1 MTAQW
6 AGGRRRG
13 RLAAEAVTLGL
24 AFAGLLCWASTALV
38 GSFREQHLPLRYWQ
52 PIPLRTDTTGFI
64 AFLIAAACLVVSGYL
79 RLRRRRE
86 AVPGP
91 PPGPPAMLWLAV
103 AEAVAVLATSL
114 FGYLSFNALT
124 HPATLQLHITHLLPW
139 PSEGTV
145 RVEALLLCA
154 CSIAAW
160 RYLRARYS
168 WAPGPAGPVPDR
180 EKGREQGREK
190 GREQAVPGRDGG
202 APGRDSVSPG
212 ARSLP
217 SPRTIGDR
225 EH

>member
-1 MTAQW
+1 VTPQR

-38 GSFREQHLPLRYWQ
+38 GSFRDQDLPLRYWQ
-52 PIPLRTDTTGFI
+52 PIPLHTDTSGFN
-64 AFLIAAACLVVSGYL
+64 AFLVAAVCLVTSGYL
-79 RLRRRRE
+79 RLSRRRE
-86 AVPGP
+86 AVSGP
-91 PPGPPAMLWLAV
+91 PPGPPAMLVLAV
-103 AEAVAVLATSL
+103 AETVAVLATGL
-114 FGYLSFNALT
+114 FGYLSFNALM

-139 PSEGTV
+139 PAEGTV

-160 RYLRARYS
+160 RYLRTWYS
-168 WAPGPAGPVPDR
+168 WAPGPAGPAPGR
-180 EKGREQGREK
+180 GKGQD
-190 GREQAVPGRDGG
+190 QAVPGPDQAVPGPDAG

-212 ARSLP
+212 ARSLRP
-217 SPRTIGDR
+217 PRTIGDR

>member
-1 MTAQW
+1 VTAQW

-38 GSFREQHLPLRYWQ
+38 GSFRDQDLPLRYWQ

-64 AFLIAAACLVVSGYL
+64 AFLVAAVCLVTSGYL
-79 RLRRRRE
+79 RLYRRRE
-86 AVPGP
+86 AVSRP
-91 PPGPPAMLWLAV
+91 PAGPPALLLLAG
-103 AEAVAVLATSL
+103 AEAVAVLATGL
-114 FGYLSFNALT
+114 FGYLSFNALM

-139 PSEGTV
+139 PAEGTV
-145 RVEALLLCA
+145 RVEALLLCTW
-154 CSIAAW
+154 SIAAW

-168 WAPGPAGPVPDR
+168 WAPGPAGSAPDQ
-180 EKGREQGREK
+180 EQGRDQAVP
-190 GREQAVPGRDGG
+190 GPGQAVPGRDAGP
-202 APGRDSVSPG
+202 PGRDSVSPG
-212 ARSLP
+212 ARSLR

>member
-1 MTAQW
+1 M
-6 AGGRRRG
+6 
-13 RLAAEAVTLGL
+13 LG
-24 AFAGLLCWASTALV
+24 
-38 GSFREQHLPLRYWQ
+38 
-52 PIPLRTDTTGFI
+52 
-64 AFLIAAACLVVSGYL
+64 
-79 RLRRRRE
+79 
-86 AVPGP
+86 
-91 PPGPPAMLWLAV
+91 LAV

-114 FGYLSFNALT
+114 FGYLSFNALV

-160 RYLRARYS
+160 RYLRARYG
-168 WAPGPAGPVPDR
+168 WAPVPAGPVPDR
-180 EKGREQGREK
+180 EKGRGT